1 LIPLLQTQYNPQI
14 VTTLNRTANIVRRE
28 DDCLKS
34 TACRILDVW
43 QIQSLAKDGEVALEI
58 SEVLGLHEALQYR
71 VIKTVLGRCVSSL
84 SRVTSAHI
92 QAVLDLCRGRNPDGF
107 VLMPDKMIVK
117 REYGKLNFAF
127 RDGSTLSANDSA
139 GKRRVVDHF
148 FYSLKIPDTVEVKE
162 VGRVVKTVFVERD
175 EKPKFGEDQNVA
187 YFDLDKVQMPLVLRN
202 RKDGDRFQPLGM
214 AGTKKLKAWFIDE
227 KIPRRKRD
235 SIPLLADRDSVVW
248 IAGWRL
254 SERIRVN
261 EQTRRMAKIE
271 II

>member
-117 REYGKLNFAF
+117 REYGKLILSF
-127 RDGSTLSANDSA
+127 RGGSDLHSA
-139 GKRRVVDHF
+139 GKRRVVDPF

-162 VGRVVKTVFVERD
+162 VGRVVKTAFADED
-175 EKPKFGEDQNVA
+175 EKLNGGEDRNVA
-187 YFDLDKVQMPLVLRN
+187 YFDLEKVQMPLAIRN
-202 RKDGDRFQPLGM
+202 RRDGDRFQPLGM

-227 KIPRRKRD
+227 KIPRQKRD

-254 SERIRVN
+254 SERIRMN
-261 EQTRRMAKIE
+261 EKTRCIAKIE